1 MIDLSIKIQQ
11 LGPTTALSDSL
22 LRPDLIATSATLNIE
37 DTLRALQITLP
48 DSAST
53 LPPDFDIAKLS
64 LNTKQQFLL
73 DKIIEKFQKLNQAEL
88 SDDQKKELT
97 IQIINSFF
105 IIDPTEKCK
114 LSQEELFNHKFS
126 EIIFIYQPS
135 NSRFP
140 FKLFNKNHLII
151 LLNQEQI
158 HSREIYDPP
167 TNKDFILFFEA
178 DPKANFQLFSINFL
192 DCLEYKKLLK
202 NAIRGNFGDLNSKIY
217 LLLNNK
223 ENDIFYKLIENPH
236 PYNSSG
242 NPFLY
247 LAIEHSNLEV
257 FNNFLISNFLSHI
270 AVINQAIFKYNSLK
284 EIKSHLQDKSLQI
297 IDVLLARFSVQILKA
312 PRYGGSIDIKLIDM
326 KSNYSQGL
334 TPLKY
339 AITNNLENVIIKLIK
354 TGAYIVVEDHL
365 PDIISKDLLES
376 FKVTYYLK
384 KLNLVQHLFS
394 SSDLLNTGRINVFQ
408 FCVMQNKLEFI
419 KFLLSVDENLI
430 QSLTSKGLNIIEL
443 SARYC
448 NMEIFNYLKEKF
460 IESKPKGYKEGELI
474 ATESASRIICL
485 SLLNN
490 ENFNV
495 CQYLIQ
501 HLFETRKIF
510 YDDPDYSP
518 LIYAISS
525 KNLTLEKIKLL
536 ITYGLNLETEL
547 LKENRLAIFLSLGSK
562 DLNVIKFFFNY
573 LFQIKNG
580 DLSKIFDIF
589 NKSNVLTESED
600 IDQLLFFH
608 EEFHS
613 EIIKKLNAILNIEFD
628 SESLL
633 KIEIEKNREFLYFF
647 RIIYSIKYDINL
659 IETFEDYNP
668 ENEVKKNNEDEAKR
682 ILQEYAKIYDK
693 EGSDYSILLLSGIFN
708 DWRLLKFLIKNG
720 SKIDKKTPNGFTIF
734 HLALLKADYKSI
746 KYLIEK
752 FNEQQISIFT
762 STDNRYNPINL
773 LAKNPNLSLEEFKEI
788 FEILKQQS
796 STQFADP
803 NQADPDGNSILHN
816 ALNFYKIKLQ
826 NYDYDYDYRYIPD
839 IHEEKFEEGDSF
851 EEKESQK
858 SQIARFNKLLT
869 YQISIADPQSINEK
883 NKEGKSIFE
892 LAIEFTMQS
901 KSNDIVFKLLEFE
914 NIEIP
919 DQLPKVN
926 AQEEKLDEKLSK
938 KILACKINKIIND
951 KNIDDSE
958 ETSNEAIANKI
969 ANFITVNNLH
979 FLEEVGDDLGIKI
992 IESSHDN
999 MEEKVVII
1007 PKEISA
1013 ILREN
1018 QISKPS
1024 ATQELDLLTV
1034 DSEFDKEPSTSTQS
1048 SGQAVGSQLGKRTHQ
1063 EMAELK

>member
-1 MIDLSIKIQQ
+1 MLDSSIKIQQ
-11 LGPTTALSDSL
+11 SGPTTASSDSL
-22 LRPDLIATSATLNIE
+22 LRPDLIATSATLNIA

-53 LPPDFDIAKLS
+53 LPADFDIAKLS
-64 LNTKQQFLL
+64 LNIKQQFLL
-73 DKIIEKFQKLNQAEL
+73 DKIIEKFQNLNQAEL

-223 ENDIFYKLIENPH
+223 ENDIFYKLIKNPH
-236 PYNSSG
+236 PYNFSG

-247 LAIEHSNLEV
+247 LAIEHSNLEA
-257 FNNFLISNFLSHI
+257 FNNFLISNFSPHL
-270 AVINQAIFKYNSLK
+270 AVINQAIFKYSLLK
-284 EIKSHLQDKSLQI
+284 KNKSHLQDKSLQI
-297 IDVLLARFSVQILKA
+297 IDGSLARFSAKIVKVHAYERLV
-312 PRYGGSIDIKLIDM
+312 DM
-326 KSNYSQGL
+326 KMIDRQSNYSQGL
-334 TPLKY
+334 TPLKF

-384 KLNLVQHLFS
+384 KLNLVKHLFS
-394 SSDLLNTGRINVFQ
+394 SSDFSNTGRINVFQ

-419 KFLLSVDENLI
+419 KFSLSVDENLI
-430 QSLTSKGLNIIEL
+430 QSLTSKGLNIIEF

-485 SLLNN
+485 SLYNN

-510 YDDPDYSP
+510 FDDPDYSP
-518 LIYAISS
+518 LNYAISS
-525 KNLTLEKIKLL
+525 NELSLEKIKFLMSF
-536 ITYGLNLETEL
+536 GLNLETEL

-589 NKSNVLTESED
+589 NKSNVFTLSDD

-708 DWRLLKFLIKNG
+708 DWRLLKFLIENG

-803 NQADPDGNSILHN
+803 NQADPDGNRILHN

-826 NYDYDYDYRYIPD
+826 NYDYDYRYIPD

-869 YQISIADPQSINEK
+869 YQISISDPQSINEK
-883 NKEGKSIFE
+883 NNEGKSIFE

-919 DQLPKVN
+919 DQLPKLN
-926 AQEEKLDEKLSK
+926 TQEEKLDEKLSK
-938 KILACKINKIIND
+938 KILACKINKIINC
-951 KNIDDSE
+951 KNIDDSQ

-969 ANFITVNNLH
+969 ANFITVNDLY

-1013 ILREN
+1013 ILREKY

-1024 ATQELDLLTV
+1024 ATQESDLLTV
-1034 DSEFDKEPSTSTQS
+1034 DSEFDKEPSTSTES
-1048 SGQAVGSQLGKRTHQ
+1048 SGQGGGSRLGKRTHKQ
-1063 EMAELK
+1063 MQS